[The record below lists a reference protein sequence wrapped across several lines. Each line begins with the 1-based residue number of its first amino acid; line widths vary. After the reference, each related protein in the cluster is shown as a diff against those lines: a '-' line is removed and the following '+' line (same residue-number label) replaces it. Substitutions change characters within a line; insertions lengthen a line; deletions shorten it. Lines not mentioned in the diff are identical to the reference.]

1 MYHLFLPNGIMLHL
15 KSSQT
20 LMFTGN
26 FTKGILS
33 LYVK

>member
-1 MYHLFLPNGIMLHL
+1 MDYLFLSNGIMLHL

-20 LMFTGN
+20 LVFTGN
-26 FTKGILS
+26 FTKDILS

>member
-1 MYHLFLPNGIMLHL
+1 MNYLLLSNAIMLHL
-15 KSSQT
+15 KSSQS
-20 LMFTGN
+20 LVFTGN